1 MGKETYDH
9 QNQSIGKGLED
20 VASVIPETIDIE
32 VSIASDTPVAGWF
45 IVENPARMGCLWG
58 STILGHLHM

>member
-9 QNQSIGKGLED
+9 QNQALGKGLED
-20 VASVIPETIDIE
+20 VASVIPETIDIDIE

-45 IVENPARMGCLWG
+45 IVENPTRMG
-58 STILGHLHM
+58 

>member
-45 IVENPARMGCLWG
+45 IVENPARMG
-58 STILGHLHM
+58 